1 MSNPLFNLNSLP
13 PFHKIQP
20 SHMVEA
26 IEAILNDSRKEIN
39 QLTDS
44 LTTDGIT
51 WENFVKPLEDIND
64 RLDRA
69 WGPISHLNAV
79 ANSDEI
85 REAYNAC
92 LPLLSD
98 YGTEMGQHQGLFKAV
113 EALNK
118 RADKLALDKVQR
130 KILQDDLRDFK
141 LSGVALSDDKKKRYG
156 EIQKRL
162 SELTSKFEQNL
173 LDATMAWHKDFDNA
187 DALDGLP
194 ESAIAAAKQ
203 TAQAADVDGYRITLD
218 FPSYLPVMMHANDR
232 ELRQEV
238 YTAFATRA
246 SEKGPNAGEFDN
258 SDIMPEILS
267 LRHELAQLLDF
278 EHYGELSLATKM
290 AKSTNEVMNF
300 LSDLA
305 QKSKPQAE
313 KDLQELTDF
322 ASEKHSVEQLK
333 AWDLAYYSEKLKNEK
348 YSISQEELRPWFPEN
363 QVVSGMFEIT
373 GTLFN
378 IKFQERDDVET
389 WHPDVRFFDIYD
401 LDDNYIASFYLDLY
415 ARRNKR
421 GGAWMADCIGR
432 RQTSQGIQEP
442 VAFLTCNFNGPVGD
456 TPALFTHDEVT
467 TLFHE
472 FGHGLHHMLTQIN
485 HASVAGI
492 SGVPWDAV
500 ELPSQFLENFCW
512 EEQGLAKIAKHYE
525 TGEPLPTEK
534 LERLLAAKNFQS
546 AMQMVRQLEFSM
558 FDFKIHSEFDPL
570 QPDQI
575 QHQLNQVRSEVSVI
589 QPPEFNRFQ
598 HSFGHIFAGGYAA
611 GYYSYKWA
619 EVLSADA
626 FSRFE
631 EEGIF
636 NPKTGQD
643 FLVNIL
649 QKGGSAEPD
658 ELFKAFRGREPS
670 PDALLRHSG
679 IEQA

>member
-1 MSNPLFNLNSLP
+1 MSNPLLNLTSLP
-13 PFHKIQP
+13 PFKQIEP

-26 IEAILNDSRKEIN
+26 IETIIQDSKVAINE
-39 QLTDS
+39 LTDKLKPDS
-44 LTTDGIT
+44 IT
-51 WENFVKPLEDIND
+51 WDNFVKPLEDIND

-69 WGPISHLNAV
+69 WSPISHLNSV
-79 ANSDEI
+79 ANSDEV

-98 YGTEMGQHQGLFKAV
+98 YGTEMGQHLGLYNAVKALNGKA
-113 EALNK
+113 EALN
-118 RADKLALDKVQR
+118 LDSVQK
-130 KILQDDLRDFK
+130 KILKDDLRDFK
-141 LSGVALSDDKKKRYG
+141 LSGVSLSDDKKKRYG

-173 LDATMAWHKDFDNA
+173 LDATMAWHKDFDSE

-203 TAQAADVDGYRITLD
+203 TAEAAGVDGYRITLD
-218 FPSYLPVMMHANDR
+218 FPSYLPVMMHANNR

-238 YTAFATRA
+238 YTAFSTRA
-246 SEKGPNAGEFDN
+246 SDQGPNAGKFDN
-258 SDIMPEILS
+258 SDLMPEILT
-267 LRHELAQLLDF
+267 LRHELAKLLDF

-290 AKSTNEVMNF
+290 AQSTDEVMSF
-300 LSDLA
+300 LTELA
-305 QKSKPQAE
+305 SKSKPQAE
-313 KDLQELTDF
+313 QDLQELTDY
-322 ASEKHSVEQLK
+322 AREQHGIEELH
-333 AWDLAYYSEKLKNEK
+333 AWDLAYYSEKLKNER

-363 QVVSGMFEIT
+363 QVIKGMFEIT

-378 IKFQERDDVET
+378 IKFREREDVDT
-389 WHPDVRFFDIYD
+389 WHDDVRFFDIYD
-401 LDDNYIASFYLDLY
+401 LNDQFVASFYIDLY

-421 GGAWMADCIGR
+421 GGAWMADCVGR
-432 RQTSQGIQEP
+432 RGTTGDVQKP

-472 FGHGLHHMLTQIN
+472 FGHGLHHMLTEID

-512 EEQGLAKIAKHYE
+512 EKEGLAKIARHYE
-525 TGEPLPTEK
+525 SGEPLPAEK
-534 LERLLAAKNFQS
+534 LERLLAAKHFQS
-546 AMQMVRQLEFSM
+546 AMQMVRQLEFSL
-558 FDFKIHSEFDPL
+558 FDFKIHSEFDPANSNR
-570 QPDQI
+570 I
-575 QHQLNQVRSEVSVI
+575 QEQLDQVRQQVSVI

-598 HSFGHIFAGGYAA
+598 HSFGHIFARGYAA

-636 NPKTGQD
+636 NPKTGHD
-643 FLVNIL
+643 FLTNIL
-649 QKGGSAEPD
+649 QKGGSEEPA

-679 IEQA
+679 IGQ

>member
-1 MSNPLFNLNSLP
+1 MSNPLFNVTGLP
-13 PFHKIQP
+13 PFKKIQP

-26 IEAILNDSRKEIN
+26 IETIINDSRQAVNE
-39 QLTDS
+39 LTES
-44 LTTDGIT
+44 VTEESIT
-51 WENFVKPLEDIND
+51 WDNFVKPLEDIND

-69 WGPISHLNAV
+69 WAPISHINSV
-79 ANSDEI
+79 ANSDEV
-85 REAYNAC
+85 RDAYNAC

-98 YGTEMGQHQGLFKAV
+98 YGTEMGQHKGLYNAVKALDAKA
-113 EALNK
+113 ESL
-118 RADKLALDKVQR
+118 DLDKVQR
-130 KILQDDLRDFK
+130 KILKDDLRDFK
-141 LSGVALSDDKKKRYG
+141 LSGVALSQEKQKRYG

-173 LDATMAWHKDFDNA
+173 LDATMAWHKDFDSA
-187 DALDGLP
+187 EALDGLP
-194 ESAIAAAKQ
+194 DSAIAAAKQ
-203 TAQAADVDGYRITLD
+203 TAEASDVEGYRITLD

-232 ELRQEV
+232 ELRKEV
-238 YTAFATRA
+238 YTAFSTRA

-258 SDIMPEILS
+258 SAIMPEILA

-290 AKSTNEVMNF
+290 AKSTSEVMAF
-300 LSDLA
+300 LSELA
-305 QKSKPQAE
+305 AKSKPQAE
-313 KDLQELTDF
+313 KDLQELTDY
-322 ASEKHSVEQLK
+322 AKEKHGVDKLE
-333 AWDLAYYSEKLKNEK
+333 AWDLAYYSEKLKNER
-348 YSISQEELRPWFPEN
+348 YSISQEELRPWFPED
-363 QVVSGMFEIT
+363 QVIKGMFEIT

-389 WHPDVRFFDIYD
+389 WHEDVRFFDIYD
-401 LDDNYIASFYLDLY
+401 LADNYIASFYLDLY

-432 RQTSQGIQEP
+432 RETKQGIQKP

-512 EEQGLAKIAKHYE
+512 EEEGLAKIAKHYQS
-525 TGEPLPTEK
+525 GEPLPKEK

-558 FDFKIHSEFDPL
+558 FDFKIHSEFDPAN
-570 QPDQI
+570 PDQI
-575 QHQLNQVRSEVSVI
+575 QQQLDQVRVEVSVI
-589 QPPEFNRFQ
+589 TPPEFNRFQ

-636 NPKTGQD
+636 NPKTGQH
-643 FLVNIL
+643 FLQHIL

-679 IEQA
+679 IGQ

>member
-1 MSNPLFNLNSLP
+1 MSNPLLNLTSLP
-13 PFHKIQP
+13 PFKQIEP

-26 IEAILNDSRKEIN
+26 IETIIQDSKVAINE
-39 QLTDS
+39 LTDKLKPDS
-44 LTTDGIT
+44 IT
-51 WENFVKPLEDIND
+51 WDNFVKPLEDIND

-69 WGPISHLNAV
+69 WSPISHLNSV
-79 ANSDEI
+79 ANSDEV

-98 YGTEMGQHQGLFKAV
+98 YGTEMGQHLGLYNAVKALNGKA
-113 EALNK
+113 EALN
-118 RADKLALDKVQR
+118 LDSVQK
-130 KILQDDLRDFK
+130 KILKDDLRDFK
-141 LSGVALSDDKKKRYG
+141 LSGVSLSDDKKKRYG

-173 LDATMAWHKDFDNA
+173 LDATMAWHKDFESE

-203 TAQAADVDGYRITLD
+203 TAEAAGVDGYRITLD
-218 FPSYLPVMMHANDR
+218 FPSYLPVMMHANNR

-238 YTAFATRA
+238 YTAFSTRA
-246 SEKGPNAGEFDN
+246 SDQGPNAGKFDN
-258 SDIMPEILS
+258 SDLMPEILT
-267 LRHELAQLLDF
+267 LRHELAKLLDF

-290 AKSTNEVMNF
+290 AQSTDEVMSF
-300 LSDLA
+300 LTELA
-305 QKSKPQAE
+305 SKSKPQAE
-313 KDLQELTDF
+313 QDLQELTDY
-322 ASEKHSVEQLK
+322 AREQHGIEELH
-333 AWDLAYYSEKLKNEK
+333 AWDLAYYSEKLKNER

-363 QVVSGMFEIT
+363 QVIKGMFEIT

-378 IKFQERDDVET
+378 IKFREREDVDT
-389 WHPDVRFFDIYD
+389 WHDDVRFFDIYD
-401 LDDNYIASFYLDLY
+401 LNDQFVASFYIDLY

-421 GGAWMADCIGR
+421 GGAWMADCVGR
-432 RQTSQGIQEP
+432 RGTTGDVQKP

-472 FGHGLHHMLTQIN
+472 FGHGLHHMLTEID

-512 EEQGLAKIAKHYE
+512 EKEGLAKIARHYE
-525 TGEPLPTEK
+525 SGEPLPAEK

-546 AMQMVRQLEFSM
+546 AMQMVRQLEFSL
-558 FDFKIHSEFDPL
+558 FDFKIHSEFDPAN
-570 QPDQI
+570 PNRI
-575 QHQLNQVRSEVSVI
+575 QEQLDQVRQQVSVI

-636 NPKTGQD
+636 NPKTGHD
-643 FLVNIL
+643 FLTNIL
-649 QKGGSAEPD
+649 QKGGSEEPA

-679 IEQA
+679 IGQ

>member
-1 MSNPLFNLNSLP
+1 MSNPLLNLTSLP
-13 PFHKIQP
+13 PFKQIEP

-26 IEAILNDSRKEIN
+26 IETIIQDSKVAINE
-39 QLTDS
+39 LTDKLKPDS
-44 LTTDGIT
+44 IT
-51 WENFVKPLEDIND
+51 WDNFVKPLEDIND

-69 WGPISHLNAV
+69 WSPISHLNSV
-79 ANSDEI
+79 ANSDEV

-98 YGTEMGQHQGLFKAV
+98 YGTEMGQHLGLYNAVKALNGKA
-113 EALNK
+113 EALN
-118 RADKLALDKVQR
+118 LDSVQK
-130 KILQDDLRDFK
+130 KILKDDLRDFK
-141 LSGVALSDDKKKRYG
+141 LSGVSLSDDKKKRYG

-173 LDATMAWHKDFDNA
+173 LDATMAWHKDFDSE

-203 TAQAADVDGYRITLD
+203 TAEAAGVDGYRITLD
-218 FPSYLPVMMHANDR
+218 FPSYLPVMMHANNR

-238 YTAFATRA
+238 YTAFSTRA
-246 SEKGPNAGEFDN
+246 SDQGPNAGKFDN
-258 SDIMPEILS
+258 SDLMPEILT
-267 LRHELAQLLDF
+267 LRHELAKLLDF

-290 AKSTNEVMNF
+290 AQSTDEVMSF
-300 LSDLA
+300 LTELA
-305 QKSKPQAE
+305 SKSKPQAE
-313 KDLQELTDF
+313 QDLQELTDY
-322 ASEKHSVEQLK
+322 AREQHGIEELH
-333 AWDLAYYSEKLKNEK
+333 AWDLAYYSEKLKNER

-363 QVVSGMFEIT
+363 QVIKGMFEIT

-378 IKFQERDDVET
+378 IKFREREDVDT
-389 WHPDVRFFDIYD
+389 WHDDVRFFDIYD
-401 LDDNYIASFYLDLY
+401 LNDQFVASFYIDLY

-421 GGAWMADCIGR
+421 GGAWMADCVGR
-432 RQTSQGIQEP
+432 RGTTGDVQKP

-472 FGHGLHHMLTQIN
+472 FGHGLHHMLTEID

-512 EEQGLAKIAKHYE
+512 EKEGLAKIARHYE
-525 TGEPLPTEK
+525 SGEPLPAEK
-534 LERLLAAKNFQS
+534 LERLLAAKHFQS
-546 AMQMVRQLEFSM
+546 AMQMVRQLEFSL
-558 FDFKIHSEFDPL
+558 FDFKIHSEFDPAN
-570 QPDQI
+570 PNRI
-575 QHQLNQVRSEVSVI
+575 QEQLDQVRQQVSVI

-636 NPKTGQD
+636 NPKTGHD
-643 FLVNIL
+643 FLTNIL
-649 QKGGSAEPD
+649 QKGGSEEPA

-679 IEQA
+679 IGQ

>member
-1 MSNPLFNLNSLP
+1 MSNPLLNLTSLP
-13 PFHKIQP
+13 PFKQIEP

-26 IEAILNDSRKEIN
+26 IETIIQDSKVAINE
-39 QLTDS
+39 LTDKLKPDS
-44 LTTDGIT
+44 IT
-51 WENFVKPLEDIND
+51 WDNFVKPLEDIND

-69 WGPISHLNAV
+69 WSPISHLNSV
-79 ANSDEI
+79 ANSDDI

-98 YGTEMGQHQGLFKAV
+98 YGTEMGQHLGLYNAVKALNGKA
-113 EALNK
+113 EALN
-118 RADKLALDKVQR
+118 LDSVQK
-130 KILQDDLRDFK
+130 KILKDDLRDFK
-141 LSGVALSDDKKKRYG
+141 LSGVSLSDDKKKRYG

-173 LDATMAWHKDFDNA
+173 LDATMAWHKDFESE

-203 TAQAADVDGYRITLD
+203 TAEAAGVDGYRITLD
-218 FPSYLPVMMHANDR
+218 FPSYLPVMMHANNR

-238 YTAFATRA
+238 YTAFSTRA
-246 SEKGPNAGEFDN
+246 SDQGPNAGKFDN
-258 SDIMPEILS
+258 SDLMPEILT
-267 LRHELAQLLDF
+267 LRHELAKLLDF

-290 AKSTNEVMNF
+290 AQSTDEVMSF
-300 LSDLA
+300 LTELA
-305 QKSKPQAE
+305 SKSKPQAE
-313 KDLQELTDF
+313 QDLQELTDY
-322 ASEKHSVEQLK
+322 AREQHGIEELH
-333 AWDLAYYSEKLKNEK
+333 AWDLAYYSEKLKNER

-363 QVVSGMFEIT
+363 QVIKGMFEIT

-378 IKFQERDDVET
+378 IKFREREDVDT
-389 WHPDVRFFDIYD
+389 WHDDVRFFDIYD
-401 LDDNYIASFYLDLY
+401 LNDQFVASFYLDLY

-421 GGAWMADCIGR
+421 GGAWMADCVGR
-432 RQTSQGIQEP
+432 RCTAGDVQKP

-472 FGHGLHHMLTQIN
+472 FGHGLHHMLTEID

-512 EEQGLAKIAKHYE
+512 EKEGLAKIARHYE
-525 TGEPLPTEK
+525 SGEPLPAEK

-546 AMQMVRQLEFSM
+546 AMQMVRQLEFSL
-558 FDFKIHSEFDPL
+558 FDFKIHSEFDPAN
-570 QPDQI
+570 PNRI
-575 QHQLNQVRSEVSVI
+575 QEQLDQVRQQVSVI

-636 NPKTGQD
+636 NPKTGHD
-643 FLVNIL
+643 FLTNIL
-649 QKGGSAEPD
+649 QKGGSEEPA

-679 IEQA
+679 IGQ

>member
-1 MSNPLFNLNSLP
+1 MSNPLLNLTSLP
-13 PFHKIQP
+13 PFKQIEP

-26 IEAILNDSRKEIN
+26 IETIIQDSKVAINE
-39 QLTDS
+39 LTDKLKPDS
-44 LTTDGIT
+44 IT
-51 WENFVKPLEDIND
+51 WDNFVKPLEDIND

-69 WGPISHLNAV
+69 WSPISHLNSV
-79 ANSDEI
+79 ANSDDI

-98 YGTEMGQHQGLFKAV
+98 YGTEMGQHLGLYNAVKALNGKA
-113 EALNK
+113 EALN
-118 RADKLALDKVQR
+118 LDSVQK
-130 KILQDDLRDFK
+130 KILKDDLRDFK
-141 LSGVALSDDKKKRYG
+141 LSGVSLSDDKKKRYG

-173 LDATMAWHKDFDNA
+173 LDATMAWHKDFESE

-194 ESAIAAAKQ
+194 ESEIAAAKQ
-203 TAQAADVDGYRITLD
+203 TAEAAGVDGYRITLD
-218 FPSYLPVMMHANDR
+218 FPSYLPVMMHANNR

-238 YTAFATRA
+238 YTAFSTRA
-246 SEKGPNAGEFDN
+246 SDQGPNAGKFDN
-258 SDIMPEILS
+258 SDLMPEILT
-267 LRHELAQLLDF
+267 LRHELAKLLDF

-290 AKSTNEVMNF
+290 AQSTDEVMSF
-300 LSDLA
+300 LTELA
-305 QKSKPQAE
+305 SKSKPQAE
-313 KDLQELTDF
+313 QDLQELTDY
-322 ASEKHSVEQLK
+322 AREQHGIEELH
-333 AWDLAYYSEKLKNEK
+333 AWDLAYYSEKLKNER

-363 QVVSGMFEIT
+363 QVIKGMFEIT
-373 GTLFN
+373 STLFN
-378 IKFQERDDVET
+378 IKFQEREDVDT
-389 WHPDVRFFDIYD
+389 WHDDVRFFDIYD
-401 LDDNYIASFYLDLY
+401 LNDQFVASFYLDLY

-421 GGAWMADCIGR
+421 GGAWMADCVGR
-432 RQTSQGIQEP
+432 RCTAGDVQKP
-442 VAFLTCNFNGPVGD
+442 VAFLTCNFNGPVGY

-472 FGHGLHHMLTQIN
+472 FGHGLHHMLTEID

-512 EEQGLAKIAKHYE
+512 EKEGLAKIARHYE
-525 TGEPLPTEK
+525 SGEPLPAEK

-546 AMQMVRQLEFSM
+546 AMQMVRQLEFSL
-558 FDFKIHSEFDPL
+558 FDFKIHSEFDPAN
-570 QPDQI
+570 PNRI
-575 QHQLNQVRSEVSVI
+575 QEQLDQVRQQVSVI

-636 NPKTGQD
+636 NPKTGHD
-643 FLVNIL
+643 FLTNIL
-649 QKGGSAEPD
+649 QKGGSEEPA

-679 IEQA
+679 IGQ

>member
-1 MSNPLFNLNSLP
+1 MSNPLLNLTSLP
-13 PFHKIQP
+13 PFKQIEP

-26 IEAILNDSRKEIN
+26 IETIIQDSKVAINE
-39 QLTDS
+39 LTDKLKPDS
-44 LTTDGIT
+44 IT
-51 WENFVKPLEDIND
+51 WDNFVKPLEDIND

-69 WGPISHLNAV
+69 WSPISHLNSV
-79 ANSDEI
+79 ANSDDI

-98 YGTEMGQHQGLFKAV
+98 YGTEMGQHLGLYNAVKALNGKA
-113 EALNK
+113 EALN
-118 RADKLALDKVQR
+118 LDSVQK
-130 KILQDDLRDFK
+130 KILKDDLRDFK
-141 LSGVALSDDKKKRYG
+141 LSGVSLSDDKKKRYG

-173 LDATMAWHKDFDNA
+173 LDATMAWHKDFDSE

-203 TAQAADVDGYRITLD
+203 TAEAAGVDGYRITLD
-218 FPSYLPVMMHANDR
+218 FPSYLPVMMHANNR

-238 YTAFATRA
+238 YTAFSTRA
-246 SEKGPNAGEFDN
+246 SDQGPNAGKFDN
-258 SDIMPEILS
+258 SDLMPEILT
-267 LRHELAQLLDF
+267 LRHELAKLLDF

-290 AKSTNEVMNF
+290 AQSTDEVMSF
-300 LSDLA
+300 LTELA
-305 QKSKPQAE
+305 SKSKPQAE
-313 KDLQELTDF
+313 QDLQELTDY
-322 ASEKHSVEQLK
+322 AREQHGIEELH
-333 AWDLAYYSEKLKNEK
+333 AWDLAYYSEKLKNER

-363 QVVSGMFEIT
+363 QVIKGMFEIT

-378 IKFQERDDVET
+378 IKFREREDVDT
-389 WHPDVRFFDIYD
+389 WHDDVRFFDIYD
-401 LDDNYIASFYLDLY
+401 LNDQFVASFYIDLY

-421 GGAWMADCIGR
+421 GGAWMADCVGR
-432 RQTSQGIQEP
+432 RGTTGDVQKP

-472 FGHGLHHMLTQIN
+472 FGHGLHHMLTEID

-512 EEQGLAKIAKHYE
+512 EKEGLAKIARHYE
-525 TGEPLPTEK
+525 SGEPLPAEK

-546 AMQMVRQLEFSM
+546 AMQMVRQLEFSL
-558 FDFKIHSEFDPL
+558 FDFKIHSEFDPAN
-570 QPDQI
+570 PNRI
-575 QHQLNQVRSEVSVI
+575 QEQLDQVRQQVSVI

-636 NPKTGQD
+636 NPKTGHD
-643 FLVNIL
+643 FLTNIL
-649 QKGGSAEPD
+649 QKGGSEEPA

-679 IEQA
+679 IGQ

>member
-1 MSNPLFNLNSLP
+1 MSNPLLNLTSLP
-13 PFHKIQP
+13 PFKQIEP

-26 IEAILNDSRKEIN
+26 IETIIQDSKVAINE
-39 QLTDS
+39 LTDKLKPDS
-44 LTTDGIT
+44 IT
-51 WENFVKPLEDIND
+51 WDNFVKPLEDIND

-69 WGPISHLNAV
+69 WSPISHLNSV
-79 ANSDEI
+79 ANSDEV

-98 YGTEMGQHQGLFKAV
+98 YGTEMGQHLGLYNAVKALNGKA
-113 EALNK
+113 EALN
-118 RADKLALDKVQR
+118 LDSVQK
-130 KILQDDLRDFK
+130 KILKDDLRDFK
-141 LSGVALSDDKKKRYG
+141 LSGVSLSDDKKKRYG

-173 LDATMAWHKDFDNA
+173 LDATMAWHKDFDSE

-203 TAQAADVDGYRITLD
+203 TAEAAGVDGYRITLD
-218 FPSYLPVMMHANDR
+218 FPSYLPVMMHANNR

-238 YTAFATRA
+238 YTAFSTRA
-246 SEKGPNAGEFDN
+246 SDQGPNAGKFDN
-258 SDIMPEILS
+258 SDLMPEILT
-267 LRHELAQLLDF
+267 LRHELAKLLDF

-290 AKSTNEVMNF
+290 AQSTDEVMSF
-300 LSDLA
+300 LTELA
-305 QKSKPQAE
+305 SKSKPQAE
-313 KDLQELTDF
+313 QDLQELTDY
-322 ASEKHSVEQLK
+322 AREQHGIEELH
-333 AWDLAYYSEKLKNEK
+333 AWDLAYYSEKLKNER

-363 QVVSGMFEIT
+363 QVIKGMFEIT

-378 IKFQERDDVET
+378 IKFREREDVDT
-389 WHPDVRFFDIYD
+389 WHDDVRFFDIYD
-401 LDDNYIASFYLDLY
+401 LNDQFVASFYIDLY

-421 GGAWMADCIGR
+421 GGAWMADCVGR
-432 RQTSQGIQEP
+432 RGTTGDVQKP

-472 FGHGLHHMLTQIN
+472 FGHGLHHMLTEID

-512 EEQGLAKIAKHYE
+512 EKEGLAKIARPYE
-525 TGEPLPTEK
+525 SGEPLPAEK
-534 LERLLAAKNFQS
+534 LERLLAAKHFQS
-546 AMQMVRQLEFSM
+546 AMQMVRQLEFSL
-558 FDFKIHSEFDPL
+558 FDFKIHSEFDPANSNR
-570 QPDQI
+570 I
-575 QHQLNQVRSEVSVI
+575 QEQLDQVRQQVSVI

-636 NPKTGQD
+636 NPKTGHD
-643 FLVNIL
+643 FLTNIL
-649 QKGGSAEPD
+649 QKGGSEEPA

-679 IEQA
+679 IGQ

>member
-1 MSNPLFNLNSLP
+1 MTNHLLNLTGLP
-13 PFHKIQP
+13 PFQQIKP

-26 IEAILNDSRKEIN
+26 IETIIHDSRDAIN
-39 QLTDS
+39 NLTETVNTES
-44 LTTDGIT
+44 IT
-51 WENFVKPLEDIND
+51 WDNFVKPLEDIND
-64 RLDRA
+64 QLDRA
-69 WGPISHLNAV
+69 WSPISHINSV
-79 ANSDEI
+79 ANSDEV
-85 REAYNAC
+85 RDAYNAC

-98 YGTEMGQHQGLFKAV
+98 YGTEMGQHQGLFQAV
-113 EALNK
+113 QALDEK
-118 RADKLALDKVQR
+118 SDELQLDKVQK
-130 KILQDDLRDFK
+130 KILTDDLRDFK
-141 LSGVALSDDKKKRYG
+141 LSGVSLSDDKKKRYG
-156 EIQKRL
+156 DIQKRL
-162 SELTSKFEQNL
+162 SELTSTFEQNL
-173 LDATMAWHKDFDNA
+173 LDATMAWHKDLNDEN
-187 DALDGLP
+187 ALDGLP
-194 ESAIAAAKQ
+194 DSAIAAAKQ
-203 TAQAADVDGYRITLD
+203 TAEAADVDGYRITLD

-232 ELRQEV
+232 ELRREV

-246 SEKGPNAGEFDN
+246 SDKGPNAGEFDN
-258 SDIMPEILS
+258 SAIMPEILS
-267 LRHELAQLLDF
+267 LRHELALLLDF
-278 EHYGELSLATKM
+278 KHYGELSLATKM
-290 AKSTNEVMNF
+290 AQSTEEVNSF
-300 LSDLA
+300 LNDLA
-305 QKSKPQAE
+305 IKSKPQAE
-313 KDLQELTDF
+313 QDLAELTKF
-322 ASEKHSVEQLK
+322 AKDKHGVDDLK

-363 QVVSGMFEIT
+363 QVIEGMFEIT

-378 IKFQERDDVET
+378 IKFQEREDVDT
-389 WHPDVRFFDIYD
+389 WHKDVRFFDIYSS
-401 LDDNYIASFYLDLY
+401 DDAYIASFYLDLY

-432 RQTSQGIQEP
+432 RETQNGIQRP

-512 EEQGLAKIAKHYE
+512 EEDGLAKIAQHYE

-546 AMQMVRQLEFSM
+546 AMQMVRQLEFSL
-558 FDFKIHSEFDPL
+558 FDFAIHSEFDPSK
-570 QPDQI
+570 PDQI
-575 QHQLNQVRSEVSVI
+575 QQTLDTVRSKVSVI

-636 NPKTGQD
+636 NSTVGQD

-649 QKGGSAEPD
+649 HKGGSEEPAD
-658 ELFKAFRGREPS
+658 LFKAFRGREPNT
-670 PDALLRHSG
+670 DALLRHSG
-679 IEQA
+679 IGQ

>member
-1 MSNPLFNLNSLP
+1 MSNPLLNLTSLP
-13 PFHKIQP
+13 PFKQIEP

-26 IEAILNDSRKEIN
+26 IETIIQDSKVAINE
-39 QLTDS
+39 LTDKLKPDS
-44 LTTDGIT
+44 IT
-51 WENFVKPLEDIND
+51 WDNFVKPLEDIND

-69 WGPISHLNAV
+69 WSPISHLNSV
-79 ANSDEI
+79 ANSDDI

-98 YGTEMGQHQGLFKAV
+98 YGTEMGQHLGLYNAVKALNGKA
-113 EALNK
+113 EALN
-118 RADKLALDKVQR
+118 LDSVQK
-130 KILQDDLRDFK
+130 KILKDDLRDFK
-141 LSGVALSDDKKKRYG
+141 LSGVSLSDDKKKRYG

-173 LDATMAWHKDFDNA
+173 LDATMAWHKDFESE

-203 TAQAADVDGYRITLD
+203 TAEAAGVDGYRITLD
-218 FPSYLPVMMHANDR
+218 FPSYLPVMMHANNR

-238 YTAFATRA
+238 YTAFSTRA
-246 SEKGPNAGEFDN
+246 SDQGPNAGKFDN
-258 SDIMPEILS
+258 SDLMPEILT
-267 LRHELAQLLDF
+267 LRHELAKLLDF

-290 AKSTNEVMNF
+290 AQSTDEVMSF
-300 LSDLA
+300 LTELA
-305 QKSKPQAE
+305 SKSKPQAE
-313 KDLQELTDF
+313 QDLQELTDY
-322 ASEKHSVEQLK
+322 AREQHGIEELH
-333 AWDLAYYSEKLKNEK
+333 AWDLAYYSEKLKNER

-363 QVVSGMFEIT
+363 QVIKGMFEIT
-373 GTLFN
+373 STLFN
-378 IKFQERDDVET
+378 IKFQEREDVDT
-389 WHPDVRFFDIYD
+389 WHDDVRFFDIYD
-401 LDDNYIASFYLDLY
+401 LNDQFVASFYLDLY

-421 GGAWMADCIGR
+421 GGAWMADCVGR
-432 RQTSQGIQEP
+432 RCTAGDVQKP
-442 VAFLTCNFNGPVGD
+442 VAFLTCNFNGPVGY

-472 FGHGLHHMLTQIN
+472 FGHGLHHMLTEID

-512 EEQGLAKIAKHYE
+512 EKEGLAKIARHYE
-525 TGEPLPTEK
+525 SGEPLPAEK

-546 AMQMVRQLEFSM
+546 AMQMVRQLEFSL
-558 FDFKIHSEFDPL
+558 FDFKIHSEFDPAN
-570 QPDQI
+570 PNRI
-575 QHQLNQVRSEVSVI
+575 QEQLDQVRQQVSVI

-636 NPKTGQD
+636 NPKTGHD
-643 FLVNIL
+643 FLTNIL
-649 QKGGSAEPD
+649 QKGGSEEPA

-679 IEQA
+679 IGQ

>member
-1 MSNPLFNLNSLP
+1 MSNPLLNLTNLP
-13 PFHKIQP
+13 PFKEIQP

-26 IEAILNDSRKEIN
+26 VETIINNSRQAINS
-39 QLTDS
+39 LTDN
-44 LTTDGIT
+44 LTLETIT
-51 WENFVKPLEDIND
+51 WDNFVKPLEEIND
-64 RLDRA
+64 QLDRA
-69 WGPISHLNAV
+69 WSPISHLNSV

-92 LPLLSD
+92 LPILSE
-98 YGTEMGQHQGLFKAV
+98 YGTEMGQHQGLFNAV
-113 EALNK
+113 KALNEK
-118 RADKLALDKVQR
+118 AESLSLDEVQR
-130 KILQDDLRDFK
+130 KILKDDLRDFK
-141 LSGVALSDDKKKRYG
+141 LSGVALSDDKKQRYG
-156 EIQKRL
+156 DIQKRL

-173 LDATMAWHKDFDNA
+173 LDATMAWPRDFDDKA
-187 DALDGLP
+187 SLDGLP
-194 ESAIAAAKQ
+194 DSAISAAKQ
-203 TAQAADVDGYRITLD
+203 TAELAGVEGYRITLD

-232 ELRQEV
+232 ELRKDV

-246 SEKGPNAGEFDN
+246 SDQGPNAGEFDN
-258 SDIMPEILS
+258 SQLMPEILS

-278 EHYGELSLATKM
+278 KHYGELSLATKM
-290 AKSTNEVMNF
+290 AQSTEQVIDFLNE
-300 LSDLA
+300 LA
-305 QKSKPQAE
+305 EKSKPQAE
-313 KDLQELTDF
+313 KDLEELTRY
-322 ASEKHSVEQLK
+322 AKEQHGIDELQ
-333 AWDLAYYSEKLKNEK
+333 AWDLAYYSEKLKNDR

-363 QVVSGMFEIT
+363 QVIKGMFEIT

-378 IKFQERDDVET
+378 ISFQEREDVET
-389 WHPDVRFFDIYD
+389 WHKDVRFFDIYD
-401 LDDNYIASFYLDLY
+401 RNSNYIASFYLDLY

-432 RQTSQGIQEP
+432 RKTNQGIQRP

-472 FGHGLHHMLTQIN
+472 FGHGLHHMLTEIN

-512 EEQGLAKIAKHYE
+512 EEEGLAKIAQHYE

-546 AMQMVRQLEFSM
+546 AMQMVRQLEFSL
-558 FDFKIHSEFDPL
+558 FDFKIHSEFDPSN
-570 QPDQI
+570 PDQI
-575 QHQLNQVRSEVSVI
+575 QQQLDQVRKQVAVI
-589 QPPEFNRFQ
+589 RPPEFNRFQ

-636 NPKTGQD
+636 NPKTGHD
-643 FLVNIL
+643 FLTNIL

-679 IEQA
+679 IGQV

>member
-1 MSNPLFNLNSLP
+1 MTNPLFNVTGLP
-13 PFHKIQP
+13 PFKKIQP
-20 SHMVEA
+20 SQMVEA
-26 IEAILNDSRKEIN
+26 IETIINDSRQAIN
-39 QLTDS
+39 ELTES
-44 LTTDGIT
+44 VTEEAIT
-51 WENFVKPLEDIND
+51 WDNFVKPLEDIND

-69 WGPISHLNAV
+69 WSPISHINSV
-79 ANSDEI
+79 ANSDEV
-85 REAYNAC
+85 RDAYNAC

-98 YGTEMGQHQGLFKAV
+98 YGTEMGQHKGLYNAVKALDAKA
-113 EALNK
+113 ETLG
-118 RADKLALDKVQR
+118 LDKVQR
-130 KILQDDLRDFK
+130 KILKDDLRDFK
-141 LSGVALSDDKKKRYG
+141 LSGVALSPEKQKRYG

-173 LDATMAWHKDFDNA
+173 LDATMAWHKDFESA
-187 DALDGLP
+187 EALDGLP
-194 ESAIAAAKQ
+194 ESAIAAAR
-203 TAQAADVDGYRITLD
+203 QAAEASDIEGYRISLD

-232 ELRQEV
+232 ELRKEV
-238 YTAFATRA
+238 YTAFSTRA
-246 SEKGPNAGEFDN
+246 SDKGPNAGEFDN
-258 SDIMPEILS
+258 SAIMPEILA

-290 AKSTNEVMNF
+290 AKSTSEVMAF
-300 LSDLA
+300 LSELA
-305 QKSKPQAE
+305 AKSKPQAE
-313 KDLQELTDF
+313 KDLQELTDY
-322 ASEKHSVEQLK
+322 AKEKHGVDKLE
-333 AWDLAYYSEKLKNEK
+333 AWDLAYYSEKLKSER
-348 YSISQEELRPWFPEN
+348 YSISQEELRPWFPED
-363 QVVSGMFEIT
+363 QVIKGMFEIT

-389 WHPDVRFFDIYD
+389 WHEDVRFYDIYD
-401 LDDNYIASFYLDLY
+401 LADNYIASFYLDLY

-432 RQTSQGIQEP
+432 RETKQGIQKP

-512 EEQGLAKIAKHYE
+512 EEEGLAKIAKHYE
-525 TGEPLPTEK
+525 SGEPLPKEK

-558 FDFKIHSEFDPL
+558 FDFKIHSEFDPNN
-570 QPDQI
+570 PDQI
-575 QHQLNQVRSEVSVI
+575 QQQLDQVRAEVSVI
-589 QPPEFNRFQ
+589 TPPEFNRFQ

-643 FLVNIL
+643 FLEHIL

-679 IEQA
+679 IGQ

>member
-1 MSNPLFNLNSLP
+1 MSNPLLNLTSLP
-13 PFHKIQP
+13 PFKQIEP

-26 IEAILNDSRKEIN
+26 IETIIQDSKVAINE
-39 QLTDS
+39 LTDKLKPDS
-44 LTTDGIT
+44 IT
-51 WENFVKPLEDIND
+51 WDNFVKPLEDIND

-69 WGPISHLNAV
+69 WSPISHLNSV
-79 ANSDEI
+79 ANSDEV

-98 YGTEMGQHQGLFKAV
+98 YGTEMGQHLGLYNAVKALNGKA
-113 EALNK
+113 EALN
-118 RADKLALDKVQR
+118 LDSVQK
-130 KILQDDLRDFK
+130 KILKDDLRDFK
-141 LSGVALSDDKKKRYG
+141 LSGVSLSDDKKKRYG

-173 LDATMAWHKDFDNA
+173 LDATMAWHKDFDSE

-203 TAQAADVDGYRITLD
+203 TAEAAGVDGYRITLD
-218 FPSYLPVMMHANDR
+218 FPSYLPVMMHANNR

-238 YTAFATRA
+238 YTAFSTRA
-246 SEKGPNAGEFDN
+246 SDQGPNAGKFDN
-258 SDIMPEILS
+258 SDLMPEILT
-267 LRHELAQLLDF
+267 LRHELAKLLDF

-290 AKSTNEVMNF
+290 AQSTDEVMSF
-300 LSDLA
+300 LTELA
-305 QKSKPQAE
+305 SKSKPQAE
-313 KDLQELTDF
+313 QDLQELTDY
-322 ASEKHSVEQLK
+322 AREQHGIEELH
-333 AWDLAYYSEKLKNEK
+333 AWDLAYYSEKLKNER

-363 QVVSGMFEIT
+363 QVIKGMFEIT

-378 IKFQERDDVET
+378 IKFREREDVDT
-389 WHPDVRFFDIYD
+389 WHDDVRFFDIYD
-401 LDDNYIASFYLDLY
+401 LNDQFVASFYIDLY

-421 GGAWMADCIGR
+421 GGAWMADCVGR
-432 RQTSQGIQEP
+432 RGTTGDVQKP

-472 FGHGLHHMLTQIN
+472 FGHGLHHMLTEID

-512 EEQGLAKIAKHYE
+512 EKEGLAKIARHYE
-525 TGEPLPTEK
+525 SGEPLPAEK

-546 AMQMVRQLEFSM
+546 AMQMVRQLEFSL
-558 FDFKIHSEFDPL
+558 FDFKIHSEFDPANSNR
-570 QPDQI
+570 I
-575 QHQLNQVRSEVSVI
+575 QEQLDQVRQQVSVI

-636 NPKTGQD
+636 NPKTGHD
-643 FLVNIL
+643 FLTNIL
-649 QKGGSAEPD
+649 QKGGSEEPA

-679 IEQA
+679 IGQ

>member
-1 MSNPLFNLNSLP
+1 MSNPLLNLTSLP
-13 PFHKIQP
+13 PFKQIEP

-26 IEAILNDSRKEIN
+26 IETIIQDSKVAINE
-39 QLTDS
+39 LTDKLKPDS
-44 LTTDGIT
+44 IT
-51 WENFVKPLEDIND
+51 WDNFVKPLEDIND

-69 WGPISHLNAV
+69 WSPISHLNSV
-79 ANSDEI
+79 ANSDEV

-98 YGTEMGQHQGLFKAV
+98 YGTEMGQHLGLYNAVKALNGKA
-113 EALNK
+113 EALN
-118 RADKLALDKVQR
+118 LDSVQK
-130 KILQDDLRDFK
+130 KILKDDLRDFK
-141 LSGVALSDDKKKRYG
+141 LSGVSLSDDKKKRYG

-173 LDATMAWHKDFDNA
+173 LDATMAWHKDFESE

-203 TAQAADVDGYRITLD
+203 TAEAAGVDGYRITLD
-218 FPSYLPVMMHANDR
+218 FPSYLPVMMHANNR

-238 YTAFATRA
+238 YTAFSTRA
-246 SEKGPNAGEFDN
+246 SDQGPNAGKFDN
-258 SDIMPEILS
+258 SDLMPEILT
-267 LRHELAQLLDF
+267 LRHELAKLLDF

-290 AKSTNEVMNF
+290 AQSTDEVMSF
-300 LSDLA
+300 LTELA
-305 QKSKPQAE
+305 SKSKPQAE
-313 KDLQELTDF
+313 QDLQELTDY
-322 ASEKHSVEQLK
+322 AREQHGIEELH
-333 AWDLAYYSEKLKNEK
+333 AWDLAYYSEKLKNER

-363 QVVSGMFEIT
+363 QVIKGMFEIT

-378 IKFQERDDVET
+378 IKFREREDVDT
-389 WHPDVRFFDIYD
+389 WHDDVRFFDIYD
-401 LDDNYIASFYLDLY
+401 LNDQFVASFYIDLY

-421 GGAWMADCIGR
+421 GGAWMADCVGR
-432 RQTSQGIQEP
+432 RCTAGDVQKP

-472 FGHGLHHMLTQIN
+472 FGHGLHHMLTEID

-512 EEQGLAKIAKHYE
+512 EKEGLAKIARHYE
-525 TGEPLPTEK
+525 SGEPLPAEK

-546 AMQMVRQLEFSM
+546 AMQMVRQLEFSL
-558 FDFKIHSEFDPL
+558 FDFKIHSEFDPAN
-570 QPDQI
+570 PNRI
-575 QHQLNQVRSEVSVI
+575 QEQLDQVRQQVSVI

-636 NPKTGQD
+636 NPKTGHD
-643 FLVNIL
+643 FLTNIL
-649 QKGGSAEPD
+649 QKGGSEEPA

-679 IEQA
+679 IGQ

>member
-1 MSNPLFNLNSLP
+1 MSNPLLNLSTLP
-13 PFHKIQP
+13 PFNDIKP
-20 SHMVEA
+20 EHMTPA
-26 IEAILNDSRKEIN
+26 IESIINDSRDAIN
-39 QLTDS
+39 QLI
-44 LTTDGIT
+44 DGLVEDNIS
-51 WENFVKPLEDIND
+51 WEKFVRPLEDIND

-69 WGPISHLNAV
+69 WSPISHINSV
-79 ANSDEI
+79 ANTDEV
-85 REAYNAC
+85 RDAYNAC

-113 EALNK
+113 EALNDK
-118 RADKLALDKVQR
+118 ADTLNLDKVQR
-130 KILQDDLRDFK
+130 KILKDDLRDFK
-141 LSGVALSDDKKKRYG
+141 LSGVALSEDKQKRYG

-173 LDATMAWHKDFDNA
+173 LDATMAWHKDLSNEK
-187 DALDGLP
+187 ALDGLP
-194 ESAIAAAKQ
+194 DSAIAAAKQ
-203 TAQAADVDGYRITLD
+203 TAEAAEIDGYRITLD

-232 ELRQEV
+232 ELRREV

-246 SEKGPNAGEFDN
+246 SDQGPNAGEFDN
-258 SDIMPEILS
+258 SELMPEILS
-267 LRHELAQLLDF
+267 LRHELALLLDF
-278 EHYGELSLATKM
+278 KHYGELSLATKM
-290 AKSTNEVMNF
+290 AQSTEEVTNF
-300 LSDLA
+300 LNDLA
-305 QKSKPQAE
+305 VKSKPQAE
-313 KDLQELTDF
+313 QDLAELTAF
-322 ASEKHSVEQLK
+322 AKDKHNVEDLK

-363 QVVSGMFEIT
+363 QVIKGMFEIT

-389 WHPDVRFFDIYD
+389 WHEDVRFFDIYD

-415 ARRNKR
+415 ARRGKR
-421 GGAWMADCIGR
+421 GGAWMADCVGR
-432 RQTSQGIQEP
+432 RETTDGIQRP
-442 VAFLTCNFNGPVGD
+442 VAFLTCNFNGPVGEK
-456 TPALFTHDEVT
+456 PALFTHDEVT

-512 EEQGLAKIAKHYE
+512 EEDGLAKIAKHYE

-546 AMQMVRQLEFSM
+546 AMQMVRQLEFSL
-558 FDFKIHSEFDPL
+558 FDFAIHSELDPSN
-570 QPDQI
+570 PDQI
-575 QHQLNQVRSEVSVI
+575 QSILDTVRSKVSVI

-636 NPKTGQD
+636 NPQTGQD
-643 FLVNIL
+643 FLTNIL
-649 QKGGSAEPD
+649 HKGGSEEPAD
-658 ELFKAFRGREPS
+658 LFKAFRGREPNT
-670 PDALLRHSG
+670 DALLRHSG
-679 IEQA
+679 IGQ